1 VSTLTTAVDH
11 DLATR
16 QAARLDGLEG
26 EAALTVFGRARELE
40 ALGRRIAH
48 LELGEPDFRTPAHV
62 IDAAIRALRDGETR
76 YTPTPGLAEL
86 RSAIAAEASARG
98 VPATPDRVL
107 VTPGAKPMLFYATL
121 SVVEPGDE
129 VLVPDPGFSAYPS
142 VTRFAGATPVS
153 YGLVESRRFAPD
165 VDEIAERI
173 KPRTRV
179 LFLNAP
185 HNPTGGSVD
194 EATLERLA
202 ELVERHDLLVISDEV
217 YGRLIYDANRE
228 RVPSLASLPG
238 LADRTIVVDGFSKA
252 YAMTG
257 WRLGFGIVPPWLVES
272 LTKLMVNAHTCTP
285 AFVQRAGV
293 AALTGAQD
301 AVREMVAEFRRRRD
315 IVVRGLASIPGVS
328 CAEPDGAFYAFP
340 DVSTLIAKGVSV
352 KSFTARLLEE
362 FDVALL
368 PGSVFGARGG
378 GHLRLSFAA
387 APATIELALSRI
399 RQCIESLD
407 TEGAGR

>member
-1 VSTLTTAVDH
+1 M
-11 DLATR
+11 
-16 QAARLDGLEG
+16 DGLAG
-26 EAALTVFGRARELE
+26 EAALTVLARARELE
-40 ALGRRIAH
+40 AVGRRIAH
-48 LELGEPDFRTPAHV
+48 LEVGEPDFRTPAHV
-62 IDAAIRALRDGETR
+62 VDAAIRALRDGETR

-98 VPATPDRVL
+98 VPAAADRVL

-129 VLVPDPGFSAYPS
+129 VLVPDPGFSVYTSA
-142 VTRFAGATPVS
+142 TRFAGGTPVS

-165 VDEIAERI
+165 IDDIAERI
-173 KPRTRV
+173 TARTRV

-194 EATLERLA
+194 EPTLERLA
-202 ELVERHDLLVISDEV
+202 ELVERHDLLVIADEV
-217 YGRLIYDANRE
+217 YGRVIYDSDRE

-238 LADRTIVVDGFSKA
+238 LADRTIVVDSFSKA

-257 WRLGFGIVPPWLVES
+257 WRLGFGIVPPWLVKS

-293 AALTGAQD
+293 AALTGPQD
-301 AVREMVAEFRRRRD
+301 AVREMVAEFRRRRG

-340 DVSTLIAKGVSV
+340 DVSALSAKGTSV
-352 KSFTARLLEE
+352 ESFAARLLEE
-362 FDVALL
+362 FEVAIL
-368 PGSVFGARGG
+368 PGSVFGDGG
-378 GHLRLSFAA
+378 AGHLRLSFAV

-399 RQCIESLD
+399 RECIDTLN
-407 TEGAGR
+407 TEGAG